1 MNYELE
7 QKILTHMKKDAAG
20 HRDFGSIYKDRDL
33 MKNVIDF
40 LAEPF
45 KGKIDYVAAPGPMGF
60 MLGSMLAVELNVG
73 FIPIRNGALYT
84 RTGALYTLEDDEC
97 VRASYIDHNNQP
109 KMLQIRKDAEL
120 ENCKVLLVDDWIDTA
135 ATMYACKTL
144 VEDIP
149 GTVVGI
155 ATIGTKNSETARALK
170 QEGELR
176 SIVMV

>member
-1 MNYELE
+1 MSNELG
-7 QKILTHMKKDAAG
+7 QKILSYMKKDAAG
-20 HRDFGSIYKDRDL
+20 HRDFGSIYKDREL
-33 MKNVIDF
+33 MENVIAY
-40 LAEPF
+40 LAEPY

-84 RTGALYTLEDDEC
+84 RTGALYTLEDDEA
-97 VRASYIDHNNQP
+97 VRASYIDHNDQP
-109 KMLQIRKDAEL
+109 KMLQIRKDEEL

-144 VEDIP
+144 IEDIP

-155 ATIGTKNSETARALK
+155 ATIGTKDSETARTLK
-170 QEGELR
+170 KEGSLR
-176 SIVMV
+176 AVVSV